1 MKVTP
6 YSKRYLNEF
15 VSANHENGKLISY
28 LDLKDDNLVAIP
40 YEDLPRHEV
49 KGYPFASDFI
59 DKEGNAYSYQQYQR
73 LDENKKKECKLRYLF
88 LPKYHELYIG
98 TTGSGKTTGAME
110 PQLRAISSIKN
121 KPNLFI
127 TDPKG
132 ELFEH
137 NAAHLVKMGYKLHIL
152 NFKDVGR
159 SDRWNPLEQIYDEY
173 QAIKKIGHGYKIT
186 QGPLP
191 KGVALFEEKEPLGEN
206 YIVYEGYAFNSDKK
220 FEEYVQLQKTLA
232 ESKVSQLINAVAN
245 TMIPSKNQK
254 DPVWELGARG
264 LLIGIIM
271 AMLEESEN
279 RANPLT
285 REMMTIKT
293 VADIF
298 AVIRDGSNRISPLME
313 RRLENFMRGKSQQ
326 VKNKVNNVLNTA
338 DVTRKGFLSTFEYTI
353 IAWTQGHI
361 FELTSGTTIDISDD
375 SKPFA
380 IFMATRDYEK
390 SDYQIAALFID
401 WVYRRC
407 LLKAEE
413 KGRDQNNEPLTR
425 DVHFLLDEFANI
437 PMIPDFP
444 NKIATSRSR
453 KLWFHLFIQS
463 YDQLDLVYE
472 KEAAAIICDNCN
484 VQSFLGSQSINTK
497 KRFSQE
503 CGTTTRLSYSSSLG
517 GGNSPQLEEV
527 KVVQISDLDL
537 IKPGDIYTKRI
548 YSPVISSTFVR
559 SYFAAKEGIYEDF
572 YIPGVFT
579 KFAPLNLVSYN
590 DQPHTFEKIAG
601 PYQKKTSSTL
611 RANRRAIASEEDD
624 ED

>member
-15 VSANHENGKLISY
+15 VSANHENGKLVSY

-40 YEDLPRHEV
+40 YEDLPNHEV

-59 DKEGNAYSYQQYQR
+59 DGEGNAYSYQQYQR
-73 LDENKKKECKLRYLF
+73 LDESKKKECKLRYLF

-173 QAIKKIGHGYKIT
+173 QAIKKIGHGSKIAH
-186 QGPLP
+186 GPMP
-191 KGVALFEEKEPLGEN
+191 KGVALFEENEPLGEN
-206 YIVYEGYAFNSDKK
+206 YIIYEGYAFNSDKK

-279 RANPLT
+279 RINPLT

-298 AVIRDGSNRISPLME
+298 AVIRDGSNP
-313 RRLENFMRGKSQQ
+313 RL
-326 VKNKVNNVLNTA
+326 
-338 DVTRKGFLSTFEYTI
+338 
-353 IAWTQGHI
+353 
-361 FELTSGTTIDISDD
+361 
-375 SKPFA
+375 
-380 IFMATRDYEK
+380 
-390 SDYQIAALFID
+390 
-401 WVYRRC
+401 
-407 LLKAEE
+407 
-413 KGRDQNNEPLTR
+413 
-425 DVHFLLDEFANI
+425 
-437 PMIPDFP
+437 
-444 NKIATSRSR
+444 
-453 KLWFHLFIQS
+453 
-463 YDQLDLVYE
+463 
-472 KEAAAIICDNCN
+472 
-484 VQSFLGSQSINTK
+484 
-497 KRFSQE
+497 
-503 CGTTTRLSYSSSLG
+503 
-517 GGNSPQLEEV
+517 
-527 KVVQISDLDL
+527 
-537 IKPGDIYTKRI
+537 
-548 YSPVISSTFVR
+548 
-559 SYFAAKEGIYEDF
+559 
-572 YIPGVFT
+572 
-579 KFAPLNLVSYN
+579 
-590 DQPHTFEKIAG
+590 
-601 PYQKKTSSTL
+601 
-611 RANRRAIASEEDD
+611 
-624 ED
+624 